1 MNKKMTWAIG
11 GSVVGICALVT
22 GAVVRFLHK
31 TKKAQIEIESDIE
44 SDEEVLKTLDPLVE
58 A

>member
-1 MNKKMTWAIG
+1 MNKKMAWAIG

-31 TKKAQIEIESDIE
+31 TKKTKVETEME
-44 SDEEVLKTLDPLVE
+44 LDEEAIKTLDPLVE